1 MKTNIPEKILMKK
14 MINIINGMD
23 MRKKIGRMKKDKNHS
38 KNSQFNKSKLIKI
51 LTKMKFLN
59 SYCVQLVRN

>member
-38 KNSQFNKSKLIKI
+38 RNSQFNKFKLIKI
-51 LTKMKFLN
+51 LMKMKFLKIC
-59 SYCVQLVRN
+59 YVQLVRN